1 MNGVVIVAAGTGSRM
16 NMGINK
22 QFIKLEGKEII
33 AYTIEKFYN
42 NSNIEDIVVV
52 VKEDESEFFKKE
64 ILDKY
69 NFKNVKIAYGGKER
83 QDSVYNG
90 LKLLDEKCDVVLIH
104 DGARP
109 FVSDKI
115 IDKSIEEA
123 KEHKAI
129 VVGVPVKDTI
139 KVIDNDKNDVHKL
152 VEGRKLIIGGVN
164 VPHEK
169 GLLGHSDADVLIHAV
184 MDSILGALALGD
196 IGKHFPDTDEKY
208 KGADSM
214 KLLEFVYNLIN
225 EKGYGIGNIDCT
237 IIAQSPKM
245 APHIQNMRENIAKAL
260 NTSIENITVKA
271 TTEEGR
277 GFTGAKE
284 GIAAQSICLLV
295 KVDK

>member
-69 NFKNVKIAYGGKER
+69 NFKNVKIADGGKER

-139 KVIDNDKNDVHKL
+139 KVIDNDKNIVDTPNRSVLWAVQTPQTFDYNILIDAYKDAFKNKFYGTDDAML
-152 VEGRKLIIGGVN
+152 VERIGYKVKMLEGSYN
-164 VPHEK
+164 NIKITTQEDLNI
-169 GLLGHSDADVLIHAV
+169 GSQ
-184 MDSILGALALGD
+184 ILRVQD
-196 IGKHFPDTDEKY
+196 
-208 KGADSM
+208 
-214 KLLEFVYNLIN
+214 
-225 EKGYGIGNIDCT
+225 
-237 IIAQSPKM
+237 
-245 APHIQNMRENIAKAL
+245 
-260 NTSIENITVKA
+260 
-271 TTEEGR
+271 
-277 GFTGAKE
+277 
-284 GIAAQSICLLV
+284 
-295 KVDK
+295 

>member
-16 NMGINK
+16 NIGINK

-52 VKEDESEFFKKE
+52 VKEDESEFCKKE

-139 KVIDNDKNDVHKL
+139 KVIDNDKNIVDTPNRSVLWAVQTPQTFDYNILIDAYKDAFKNKFYGTDDAML
-152 VEGRKLIIGGVN
+152 VERIGYKVKMLEGSYN
-164 VPHEK
+164 NIKITTQEDLNI
-169 GLLGHSDADVLIHAV
+169 GSQ
-184 MDSILGALALGD
+184 ILRVQD
-196 IGKHFPDTDEKY
+196 
-208 KGADSM
+208 
-214 KLLEFVYNLIN
+214 
-225 EKGYGIGNIDCT
+225 
-237 IIAQSPKM
+237 
-245 APHIQNMRENIAKAL
+245 
-260 NTSIENITVKA
+260 
-271 TTEEGR
+271 
-277 GFTGAKE
+277 
-284 GIAAQSICLLV
+284 
-295 KVDK
+295 

>member
-69 NFKNVKIAYGGKER
+69 NFKNIKIAYGGKER

-90 LKLLDEKCDVVLIH
+90 LKSLDKKCDIVLIH

-115 IDKSIEEA
+115 IYNCIEEV

-139 KVIDNDKNDVHKL
+139 KIIDNDKNIVDTPNRSVLWAVQTPQTFDYNILIDAYKDAFKSGFYGTDDAML
-152 VEGRKLIIGGVN
+152 VERIGYKVKMVEGSYNNIKITTKEDLSV
-164 VPHEK
+164 
-169 GLLGHSDADVLIHAV
+169 GSQ
-184 MDSILGALALGD
+184 IL
-196 IGKHFPDTDEKY
+196 K
-208 KGADSM
+208 
-214 KLLEFVYNLIN
+214 
-225 EKGYGIGNIDCT
+225 
-237 IIAQSPKM
+237 
-245 APHIQNMRENIAKAL
+245 IQ
-260 NTSIENITVKA
+260 
-271 TTEEGR
+271 
-277 GFTGAKE
+277 
-284 GIAAQSICLLV
+284 
-295 KVDK
+295 D

>member
-129 VVGVPVKDTI
+129 GVGVPVKDTI
-139 KVIDNDKNDVHKL
+139 KVIDNDKNIVDTPNRSVLWAVQTPQTFDYNILIDAYKDAFKNKFYGTDDAML
-152 VEGRKLIIGGVN
+152 VERIGYKVKMLEGSYN
-164 VPHEK
+164 NIKITTQEDLNI
-169 GLLGHSDADVLIHAV
+169 GSQ
-184 MDSILGALALGD
+184 ILRVQD
-196 IGKHFPDTDEKY
+196 
-208 KGADSM
+208 
-214 KLLEFVYNLIN
+214 
-225 EKGYGIGNIDCT
+225 
-237 IIAQSPKM
+237 
-245 APHIQNMRENIAKAL
+245 
-260 NTSIENITVKA
+260 
-271 TTEEGR
+271 
-277 GFTGAKE
+277 
-284 GIAAQSICLLV
+284 
-295 KVDK
+295 

>member
-139 KVIDNDKNDVHKL
+139 KVIDNDKNIVDTPNRSVLWAVQTPQTFDYNILIDAYKDAFKNKFYGTDDAVL
-152 VEGRKLIIGGVN
+152 VERIGYKVKMLEGSYNNIKITTQEDLSV
-164 VPHEK
+164 
-169 GLLGHSDADVLIHAV
+169 GSQ
-184 MDSILGALALGD
+184 ILRVQD
-196 IGKHFPDTDEKY
+196 
-208 KGADSM
+208 
-214 KLLEFVYNLIN
+214 
-225 EKGYGIGNIDCT
+225 
-237 IIAQSPKM
+237 
-245 APHIQNMRENIAKAL
+245 
-260 NTSIENITVKA
+260 
-271 TTEEGR
+271 
-277 GFTGAKE
+277 
-284 GIAAQSICLLV
+284 
-295 KVDK
+295 

>member
-52 VKEDESEFFKKE
+52 VKEEESEFFKKE

-139 KVIDNDKNDVHKL
+139 KVIDNDKNIVDTPNRSVLWAVQTPQTFDYNILIDAYKDAFKNKFYGTDDAML
-152 VEGRKLIIGGVN
+152 VERIGYKVKMLEGSYN
-164 VPHEK
+164 NIKITTQEDLNI
-169 GLLGHSDADVLIHAV
+169 GSQ
-184 MDSILGALALGD
+184 ILRVQD
-196 IGKHFPDTDEKY
+196 
-208 KGADSM
+208 
-214 KLLEFVYNLIN
+214 
-225 EKGYGIGNIDCT
+225 
-237 IIAQSPKM
+237 
-245 APHIQNMRENIAKAL
+245 
-260 NTSIENITVKA
+260 
-271 TTEEGR
+271 
-277 GFTGAKE
+277 
-284 GIAAQSICLLV
+284 
-295 KVDK
+295 

>member
-52 VKEDESEFFKKE
+52 VKEDQSEFFKKE

-139 KVIDNDKNDVHKL
+139 KVIDNDKNIVDTPNRSVLWAVQTPQTFDYNILIDAYKDAFKNKFYGTDDAML
-152 VEGRKLIIGGVN
+152 VERIGYKVKMLEGSYN
-164 VPHEK
+164 NIKITTQEDLNI
-169 GLLGHSDADVLIHAV
+169 GSQ
-184 MDSILGALALGD
+184 ILRVQD
-196 IGKHFPDTDEKY
+196 
-208 KGADSM
+208 
-214 KLLEFVYNLIN
+214 
-225 EKGYGIGNIDCT
+225 
-237 IIAQSPKM
+237 
-245 APHIQNMRENIAKAL
+245 
-260 NTSIENITVKA
+260 
-271 TTEEGR
+271 
-277 GFTGAKE
+277 
-284 GIAAQSICLLV
+284 
-295 KVDK
+295 

>member
-129 VVGVPVKDTI
+129 VVGVPVNDTI
-139 KVIDNDKNDVHKL
+139 KVIDNDKNIVDTPNRSVLWAVQTPQTFDYNILIDAYKDAFKNKFYGTDDAML
-152 VEGRKLIIGGVN
+152 VERIGYKVKMLEGSYN
-164 VPHEK
+164 NIKITTQEDLNI
-169 GLLGHSDADVLIHAV
+169 GSQ
-184 MDSILGALALGD
+184 ILRVQD
-196 IGKHFPDTDEKY
+196 
-208 KGADSM
+208 
-214 KLLEFVYNLIN
+214 
-225 EKGYGIGNIDCT
+225 
-237 IIAQSPKM
+237 
-245 APHIQNMRENIAKAL
+245 
-260 NTSIENITVKA
+260 
-271 TTEEGR
+271 
-277 GFTGAKE
+277 
-284 GIAAQSICLLV
+284 
-295 KVDK
+295 

>member
-139 KVIDNDKNDVHKL
+139 KVIDNDKNIVDTPNRSVLWAVQTPQTFDYNILIDAYKDAFKNKFYGTDDAML
-152 VEGRKLIIGGVN
+152 VERIGYKVKMLEGSYN
-164 VPHEK
+164 NIKITTQEDLNI
-169 GLLGHSDADVLIHAV
+169 GSQ
-184 MDSILGALALGD
+184 ILSVQD
-196 IGKHFPDTDEKY
+196 
-208 KGADSM
+208 
-214 KLLEFVYNLIN
+214 
-225 EKGYGIGNIDCT
+225 
-237 IIAQSPKM
+237 
-245 APHIQNMRENIAKAL
+245 
-260 NTSIENITVKA
+260 
-271 TTEEGR
+271 
-277 GFTGAKE
+277 
-284 GIAAQSICLLV
+284 
-295 KVDK
+295 

>member
-139 KVIDNDKNDVHKL
+139 KVIDNDKNIVDTPNRSVLWAVQTPQTFDYNILIDAYKDAFKNKIYGTDDAML
-152 VEGRKLIIGGVN
+152 VERIGYKVKMLEGSYN
-164 VPHEK
+164 NIKITTQEDLNI
-169 GLLGHSDADVLIHAV
+169 GSQ
-184 MDSILGALALGD
+184 ILRVQD
-196 IGKHFPDTDEKY
+196 
-208 KGADSM
+208 
-214 KLLEFVYNLIN
+214 
-225 EKGYGIGNIDCT
+225 
-237 IIAQSPKM
+237 
-245 APHIQNMRENIAKAL
+245 
-260 NTSIENITVKA
+260 
-271 TTEEGR
+271 
-277 GFTGAKE
+277 
-284 GIAAQSICLLV
+284 
-295 KVDK
+295 

>member
-83 QDSVYNG
+83 QDSVYNR

-139 KVIDNDKNDVHKL
+139 KVIDNDKNIVDTPNRSVLWAVQTPQTFDYNILIDAYKDAFKNKFYGTDDAML
-152 VEGRKLIIGGVN
+152 VERIGYKVKMLEGSYN
-164 VPHEK
+164 NIKITTQEDLNI
-169 GLLGHSDADVLIHAV
+169 GSQ
-184 MDSILGALALGD
+184 ILRVQD
-196 IGKHFPDTDEKY
+196 
-208 KGADSM
+208 
-214 KLLEFVYNLIN
+214 
-225 EKGYGIGNIDCT
+225 
-237 IIAQSPKM
+237 
-245 APHIQNMRENIAKAL
+245 
-260 NTSIENITVKA
+260 
-271 TTEEGR
+271 
-277 GFTGAKE
+277 
-284 GIAAQSICLLV
+284 
-295 KVDK
+295 

>member
-22 QFIKLEGKEII
+22 QFIKLKGKEII

-52 VKEDESEFFKKE
+52 VKEDESEFFKTE

-139 KVIDNDKNDVHKL
+139 KVIDNDKNIVDTPNRSVLWAVQTPQTFDYNILIDAYKDAFKNKFYGTDDAML
-152 VEGRKLIIGGVN
+152 VERIGYKVKMLEGSYN
-164 VPHEK
+164 NIKITTQEDLNI
-169 GLLGHSDADVLIHAV
+169 GSQ
-184 MDSILGALALGD
+184 ILRVQD
-196 IGKHFPDTDEKY
+196 
-208 KGADSM
+208 
-214 KLLEFVYNLIN
+214 
-225 EKGYGIGNIDCT
+225 
-237 IIAQSPKM
+237 
-245 APHIQNMRENIAKAL
+245 
-260 NTSIENITVKA
+260 
-271 TTEEGR
+271 
-277 GFTGAKE
+277 
-284 GIAAQSICLLV
+284 
-295 KVDK
+295 

>member
-115 IDKSIEEA
+115 IDKSIEEV

-139 KVIDNDKNDVHKL
+139 KVIDNDKNIVDTPNRSVLWAVQTPQTFDYNILIDAYKDAFKNKFYGTDDAML
-152 VEGRKLIIGGVN
+152 VERIGYKVKMLEGSYN
-164 VPHEK
+164 NIKITTQEDLNI
-169 GLLGHSDADVLIHAV
+169 GSQ
-184 MDSILGALALGD
+184 ILRVQD
-196 IGKHFPDTDEKY
+196 
-208 KGADSM
+208 
-214 KLLEFVYNLIN
+214 
-225 EKGYGIGNIDCT
+225 
-237 IIAQSPKM
+237 
-245 APHIQNMRENIAKAL
+245 
-260 NTSIENITVKA
+260 
-271 TTEEGR
+271 
-277 GFTGAKE
+277 
-284 GIAAQSICLLV
+284 
-295 KVDK
+295 

>member
-115 IDKSIEEA
+115 IDKSIDEA

-139 KVIDNDKNDVHKL
+139 KVIDNDKNIVDTPNRSVLWAVQTPQTFDYNILIDAYKDAFKNKFYGTDDAML
-152 VEGRKLIIGGVN
+152 VERIGYKVKMLEGSYN
-164 VPHEK
+164 NIKITTQEDLNI
-169 GLLGHSDADVLIHAV
+169 GSQ
-184 MDSILGALALGD
+184 ILRVQD
-196 IGKHFPDTDEKY
+196 
-208 KGADSM
+208 
-214 KLLEFVYNLIN
+214 
-225 EKGYGIGNIDCT
+225 
-237 IIAQSPKM
+237 
-245 APHIQNMRENIAKAL
+245 
-260 NTSIENITVKA
+260 
-271 TTEEGR
+271 
-277 GFTGAKE
+277 
-284 GIAAQSICLLV
+284 
-295 KVDK
+295 

>member
-139 KVIDNDKNDVHKL
+139 KVIDNDKNIVDTPNRSVLWAVQTPQTFYYNILIDAYKDAFKNKFYGTDDAML
-152 VEGRKLIIGGVN
+152 VERIGYKVKMLEGSYNNIKITTQEDLN
-164 VPHEK
+164 V
-169 GLLGHSDADVLIHAV
+169 GSQ
-184 MDSILGALALGD
+184 ILRVQD
-196 IGKHFPDTDEKY
+196 
-208 KGADSM
+208 
-214 KLLEFVYNLIN
+214 
-225 EKGYGIGNIDCT
+225 
-237 IIAQSPKM
+237 
-245 APHIQNMRENIAKAL
+245 
-260 NTSIENITVKA
+260 
-271 TTEEGR
+271 
-277 GFTGAKE
+277 
-284 GIAAQSICLLV
+284 
-295 KVDK
+295 

>member
-22 QFIKLEGKEII
+22 QFIKLEEKEII

-69 NFKNVKIAYGGKER
+69 NFKNIKIAYGGKER

-90 LKLLDEKCDVVLIH
+90 LKSLDKKCDIVLIH

-115 IDKSIEEA
+115 IDNCIEEV

-139 KVIDNDKNDVHKL
+139 KIIDNDKNIVDTPNRSVLWAVQTPQTFDYNILIDAYKDAFKSGFYGTDDAML
-152 VEGRKLIIGGVN
+152 VERIGYKVKMVEGSYNNIKITTQEDLSV
-164 VPHEK
+164 
-169 GLLGHSDADVLIHAV
+169 GSQ
-184 MDSILGALALGD
+184 IL
-196 IGKHFPDTDEKY
+196 K
-208 KGADSM
+208 
-214 KLLEFVYNLIN
+214 
-225 EKGYGIGNIDCT
+225 
-237 IIAQSPKM
+237 
-245 APHIQNMRENIAKAL
+245 IQ
-260 NTSIENITVKA
+260 
-271 TTEEGR
+271 
-277 GFTGAKE
+277 
-284 GIAAQSICLLV
+284 
-295 KVDK
+295 D

>member
-129 VVGVPVKDTI
+129 VVGVPVKDIVDTPNRSVLWAVQTPQTFDYNI
-139 KVIDNDKNDVHKL
+139 LIDAYKDAFKNKFYGTDDAML
-152 VEGRKLIIGGVN
+152 VERIGYKVKMLEGSYNNIKITTQEDLN
-164 VPHEK
+164 V
-169 GLLGHSDADVLIHAV
+169 GSQ
-184 MDSILGALALGD
+184 ILRVQD
-196 IGKHFPDTDEKY
+196 
-208 KGADSM
+208 
-214 KLLEFVYNLIN
+214 
-225 EKGYGIGNIDCT
+225 
-237 IIAQSPKM
+237 
-245 APHIQNMRENIAKAL
+245 
-260 NTSIENITVKA
+260 
-271 TTEEGR
+271 
-277 GFTGAKE
+277 
-284 GIAAQSICLLV
+284 
-295 KVDK
+295 

>member
-52 VKEDESEFFKKE
+52 IKEDESEFFKKE

-69 NFKNVKIAYGGKER
+69 NFKNIKIAYGGKER

-90 LKLLDEKCDVVLIH
+90 LKSLDKKCDVVLIH

-115 IDKSIEEA
+115 IDNCIEEV

-139 KVIDNDKNDVHKL
+139 KVIDNDKNIVDTPNRSVLWAVQTPQTFDYNILIDAYKDAFKSGFYGTDDAML
-152 VEGRKLIIGGVN
+152 VERIGYKVKMVEGSYNNIKITTQEDLSV
-164 VPHEK
+164 
-169 GLLGHSDADVLIHAV
+169 GSQ
-184 MDSILGALALGD
+184 IL
-196 IGKHFPDTDEKY
+196 K
-208 KGADSM
+208 
-214 KLLEFVYNLIN
+214 
-225 EKGYGIGNIDCT
+225 
-237 IIAQSPKM
+237 
-245 APHIQNMRENIAKAL
+245 IQ
-260 NTSIENITVKA
+260 
-271 TTEEGR
+271 
-277 GFTGAKE
+277 
-284 GIAAQSICLLV
+284 
-295 KVDK
+295 D

>member
-16 NMGINK
+16 KMGINK

-69 NFKNVKIAYGGKER
+69 NFKNIKIAYGGKER

-90 LKLLDEKCDVVLIH
+90 LKLLDKKCDVVLIH

-115 IDKSIEEA
+115 IDNCIEEV

-139 KVIDNDKNDVHKL
+139 KIIDNDKNIVDTPNRSVLWAVQTPQTFDYNILIDAYKDAYKSGFYGTDDAML
-152 VEGRKLIIGGVN
+152 VERIGYKVKMVEGSYNNIKITTQEDLSV
-164 VPHEK
+164 
-169 GLLGHSDADVLIHAV
+169 GSQ
-184 MDSILGALALGD
+184 IL
-196 IGKHFPDTDEKY
+196 K
-208 KGADSM
+208 
-214 KLLEFVYNLIN
+214 
-225 EKGYGIGNIDCT
+225 
-237 IIAQSPKM
+237 
-245 APHIQNMRENIAKAL
+245 IQ
-260 NTSIENITVKA
+260 
-271 TTEEGR
+271 
-277 GFTGAKE
+277 
-284 GIAAQSICLLV
+284 
-295 KVDK
+295 D

>member
-139 KVIDNDKNDVHKL
+139 KVIDNDKNIVDTPNRNVLWAVQTPQTFDYNILIDAYKDAFKNKFYGTDDAML
-152 VEGRKLIIGGVN
+152 VERIGYKVKMLEGSYNNIKITTQEDLN
-164 VPHEK
+164 V
-169 GLLGHSDADVLIHAV
+169 GSQ
-184 MDSILGALALGD
+184 ILR
-196 IGKHFPDTDEKY
+196 
-208 KGADSM
+208 
-214 KLLEFVYNLIN
+214 V
-225 EKGYGIGNIDCT
+225 
-237 IIAQSPKM
+237 
-245 APHIQNMRENIAKAL
+245 QN
-260 NTSIENITVKA
+260 
-271 TTEEGR
+271 
-277 GFTGAKE
+277 
-284 GIAAQSICLLV
+284 
-295 KVDK
+295 

>member
-52 VKEDESEFFKKE
+52 VKEDESGFFKKE

-69 NFKNVKIAYGGKER
+69 NFKNIKIAYGGKER

-90 LKLLDEKCDVVLIH
+90 LKLLDKKCDVVLIH

-115 IDKSIEEA
+115 IDNCIEEA

-139 KVIDNDKNDVHKL
+139 KIIDNDKNIVDTPNRSVLWAVQTPQTFDYNILLDAYKDAFKSGFYGTDDAML
-152 VEGRKLIIGGVN
+152 VERIGYKVKMVEGSYNNIKITTKEDLSV
-164 VPHEK
+164 
-169 GLLGHSDADVLIHAV
+169 GSQ
-184 MDSILGALALGD
+184 IL
-196 IGKHFPDTDEKY
+196 K
-208 KGADSM
+208 
-214 KLLEFVYNLIN
+214 
-225 EKGYGIGNIDCT
+225 
-237 IIAQSPKM
+237 
-245 APHIQNMRENIAKAL
+245 IQ
-260 NTSIENITVKA
+260 
-271 TTEEGR
+271 
-277 GFTGAKE
+277 
-284 GIAAQSICLLV
+284 
-295 KVDK
+295 D

>member
-139 KVIDNDKNDVHKL
+139 KVIDNDKNIVDTPNRSVLWAVQTPQTFDYNILIDAYKDAFKNKFYGTDDAML
-152 VEGRKLIIGGVN
+152 VERIGYKVKMLEGSYKN
-164 VPHEK
+164 IKITTQEDLNI
-169 GLLGHSDADVLIHAV
+169 GSQ
-184 MDSILGALALGD
+184 ILRVQD
-196 IGKHFPDTDEKY
+196 
-208 KGADSM
+208 
-214 KLLEFVYNLIN
+214 
-225 EKGYGIGNIDCT
+225 
-237 IIAQSPKM
+237 
-245 APHIQNMRENIAKAL
+245 
-260 NTSIENITVKA
+260 
-271 TTEEGR
+271 
-277 GFTGAKE
+277 
-284 GIAAQSICLLV
+284 
-295 KVDK
+295 

>member
-16 NMGINK
+16 KMGINK
-22 QFIKLEGKEII
+22 QFIKLEEKEII

-69 NFKNVKIAYGGKER
+69 NFKNIKIAYGGKER

-90 LKLLDEKCDVVLIH
+90 LKLLDKKCDVVLIH

-115 IDKSIEEA
+115 IDNCIEEV

-139 KVIDNDKNDVHKL
+139 KVIDNDKNIVDTPNRSVLWAVQTPQTFDYNILIDAYKDAFKSGFYGTDDAML
-152 VEGRKLIIGGVN
+152 VERIGYKVKMVEGSYNNIKITTQEDLSV
-164 VPHEK
+164 
-169 GLLGHSDADVLIHAV
+169 GSQ
-184 MDSILGALALGD
+184 IL
-196 IGKHFPDTDEKY
+196 K
-208 KGADSM
+208 
-214 KLLEFVYNLIN
+214 
-225 EKGYGIGNIDCT
+225 
-237 IIAQSPKM
+237 
-245 APHIQNMRENIAKAL
+245 IQ
-260 NTSIENITVKA
+260 
-271 TTEEGR
+271 
-277 GFTGAKE
+277 
-284 GIAAQSICLLV
+284 
-295 KVDK
+295 D

>member
-139 KVIDNDKNDVHKL
+139 KVIDNDKNIVDTPNRSVLWAVQTPQTFDYNILIDAYKDAFKNKFYGTDDAML
-152 VEGRKLIIGGVN
+152 VERIGYKVKMLEGSYN
-164 VPHEK
+164 NIKITTQEDLNI
-169 GLLGHSDADVLIHAV
+169 GSQ
-184 MDSILGALALGD
+184 ILR
-196 IGKHFPDTDEKY
+196 
-208 KGADSM
+208 
-214 KLLEFVYNLIN
+214 V
-225 EKGYGIGNIDCT
+225 
-237 IIAQSPKM
+237 
-245 APHIQNMRENIAKAL
+245 QN
-260 NTSIENITVKA
+260 
-271 TTEEGR
+271 
-277 GFTGAKE
+277 
-284 GIAAQSICLLV
+284 
-295 KVDK
+295 